1 MEELKVQKT
10 IQVNPVDRVGD
21 SAGRVVAD
29 NLAAGALC
37 FLLGVFVVV
46 RWLDIPDKVQKIQ
59 DDLDKISRRQ
69 RRIYNLFADLY
80 HEKNGKVYRG
90 LADDEDSSDEI

>member
-1 MEELKVQKT
+1 MEDLKVQKT
-10 IQVNPVDRVGD
+10 IQINPIDRVQD
-21 SAGRVVAD
+21 SAGRIIAD
-29 NLAAGALC
+29 NLAAASFS
-37 FLLGVFVVV
+37 FLLGVFVIV

-80 HEKNGKVYRG
+80 HEKHGKIYKG
-90 LADDEDSSDEI
+90 LADDEDSSENV

>member
-1 MEELKVQKT
+1 MEDLKIKEIRANPSDR
-10 IQVNPVDRVGD
+10 IQD
-21 SAGRVVAD
+21 SAGRVIAD

-37 FLLGVFVVV
+37 FLLGVFVIV

-69 RRIYNLFADLY
+69 RKIYNLFADLY

-90 LADDEDSSDEI
+90 LADDEDSSDDI